1 MSWFCEV
8 ASVVVV
14 VVAVESLLAG
24 SVLFSPLLHAIK
36 TKEITSAMIAGLL
49 IFFHNN
55 YFMMNEWR
63 KKGVNEGI
71 QFYL

>member
-36 TKEITSAMIAGLL
+36 TKEITNAMRAGLL
-49 IFFHNN
+49 IFS
-55 YFMMNEWR
+55 
-63 KKGVNEGI
+63 
-71 QFYL
+71 